1 MILGNKRF
9 FVFFL
14 VLVSG
19 LLSSPGM
26 GDNGGEVEELR
37 RVNQALRGWL
47 ELIEGDRLHLVVDR
61 QAGEVRLQHG
71 EAVLR
76 NCPVVVDSLGERPEV
91 GGELRQR
98 IRRYRPSDPWTSRV
112 VGPFDWEQNL
122 VDEATDDC
130 GLCFS
135 NRLLIYA
142 STAWGRVRA
151 PAVKIGS
158 DDLRA
163 LYESCAPGIPLIVLP
178 RGWTKEFADE

>member
-91 GGELRQR
+91 RGELRQR